1 MRRAVVV
8 DHSVSVVVVVVVVVL
23 GLVSFDRELRKLPSP
38 PTATPPKFNGIPF
51 SRMMDLR
58 WFILTGLN
66 LRTWGD
72 EGGDEGV
79 CGLGMMESSVDER
92 RRRRELVLRN
102 EDLGR
107 SGWVQGNIYIPD
119 VSSSWPSMI
128 IL

>member
-1 MRRAVVV
+1 MRQAVII
-8 DHSVSVVVVVVVVVL
+8 DHSVVVVVL
-23 GLVSFDRELRKLPSP
+23 GLLSFDRELRKQVPSPPPPP

-72 EGGDEGV
+72 EGGEEGV
-79 CGLGMMESSVDER
+79 CGLGMMESSVEK
-92 RRRRELVLRN
+92 RRELALRN

-107 SGWVQGNIYIPD
+107 SGREIHT
-119 VSSSWPSMI
+119 
-128 IL
+128 

>member
-8 DHSVSVVVVVVVVVL
+8 DHSVSVVVVVVVVL
-23 GLVSFDRELRKLPSP
+23 GLVSFDGELRKLPSPPPPPP

-92 RRRRELVLRN
+92 RRELALRN
-102 EDLGR
+102 EDLEEEVGGFR
-107 SGWVQGNIYIPD
+107 EIHT
-119 VSSSWPSMI
+119 
-128 IL
+128 

>member
-1 MRRAVVV
+1 MRQAVLV
-8 DHSVSVVVVVVVVVL
+8 DHSVVVVVL
-23 GLVSFDRELRKLPSP
+23 GLFSFDRELRKQVPSPPLPPPPPP

-79 CGLGMMESSVDER
+79 CGLGMMESSVEKK
-92 RRRRELVLRN
+92 EKGVSV
-102 EDLGR
+102 EDRGG
-107 SGWVQGNIYIPD
+107 SGKK
-119 VSSSWPSMI
+119 
-128 IL
+128 

>member
-8 DHSVSVVVVVVVVVL
+8 DHSVSVVVVVVVVL
-23 GLVSFDRELRKLPSP
+23 GLVSFDRELRKLPSPPPPP

-79 CGLGMMESSVDER
+79 CGLGMMESSVEER
-92 RRRRELVLRN
+92 RRRRELALRN
-102 EDLGR
+102 ENLEEVGGFR
-107 SGWVQGNIYIPD
+107 EMNTYLMYLLRGPR
-119 VSSSWPSMI
+119 
-128 IL
+128 